1 MEAAYFD
8 KGCWGSLIQI
18 IRCLSAGLPSE
29 DKEMKHLCLV
39 VICHHIAQMEKEMNL
54 FPSDLLI
61 STEAR
66 TTLQELLQRFPTPL
80 SS

>member
-8 KGCWGSLIQI
+8 KGCWGNLMQV
-18 IRCLSAGLPSE
+18 IRCLSAGLSSD
-29 DKEMKHLCLV
+29 DKDMKHLCLV

-54 FPSDLLI
+54 FPSDLLV
-61 STEAR
+61 SAEAKA
-66 TTLQELLQRFPTPL
+66 TLHQLLQRFPTPL